1 MDDLK
6 IAVIDKTVK
15 ESAPVVMINIENDG
29 EQKFFDDLLINDGI
43 ENYILLGLSGYDWNR
58 DLSPWKA
65 EAIFKNGRDFGGGAD
80 EYLNKI
86 TGKIIPSLNLKAQ
99 YYALAGYSLAG
110 LFALYAGYRCDDF
123 KRIVSASGSLWYPD
137 FLDYARSH
145 ELSSNIDCLYLS
157 LGDKEA
163 KTRNPIMVT
172 VQENTEA
179 VYELYKDK
187 IKCILEMNEGN
198 HFKDASYRLYKGIR
212 YILSI

>member
-29 EQKFFDDLLINDGI
+29 ELKFFDDQLINDGI
-43 ENYILLGLSGYDWNR
+43 ENYILVGLSGYDWNR

-65 EAIFKNGRDFGGGAD
+65 EAIFKNGRGFDGGAD

-86 TGKIIPSLNLKAQ
+86 TGKIIPSLDLKAQ

-123 KRIVSASGSLWYPD
+123 KRIISASGYLWYPG
-137 FLDYARSH
+137 FLDYVRSH

-163 KTRNPIMVT
+163 KTRNPIMAT

>member
-1 MDDLK
+1 M
-6 IAVIDKTVK
+6 
-15 ESAPVVMINIENDG
+15 
-29 EQKFFDDLLINDGI
+29 
-43 ENYILLGLSGYDWNR
+43 
-58 DLSPWKA
+58 
-65 EAIFKNGRDFGGGAD
+65 
-80 EYLNKI
+80 
-86 TGKIIPSLNLKAQ
+86 NLKAR

-123 KRIVSASGSLWYPD
+123 KRIISASGSLWYPG
-137 FLDYARSH
+137 FLDYVRSH

-198 HFKDASYRLYKGIR
+198 HFKDAPYRLYKGIR